1 MKTTITRAELKQLID
16 NKENLMILDVR
27 SKEEYLEKYIPFAG
41 NLPIEIIEAGNFIP
55 EPKKT
60 IITVCGK
67 GGGRSERAAN
77 FLREHNKNEV
87 YFLEGGTFEWLSRD
101 NNSKERI

>member
-1 MKTTITRAELKQLID
+1 MKTTITRAELKQLLH
-16 NKENLMILDVR
+16 NKENIMVIDVR
-27 SKEEYLEKYIPFAG
+27 GKDDYKENHITFAG

-55 EPKKT
+55 EPGKV

-77 FLREHNKNEV
+77 YLRENSNNEV
-87 YFLEGGTFEWLSRD
+87 CFLDGTFGWLENESL
-101 NNSKERI
+101 N